1 MKITNFFKLL
11 FSLVIFG
18 FSVPSYS
25 DNDNQQSTEVA
36 CRYETKVTPHN
47 KSKKPSVNAWYFWRS
62 SHMIQTQDTNGDR
75 GEIWLR
81 TNNDSVQYRKLYIS
95 DKTAVEYMPADM
107 PTNNMDFNWD
117 KLSNMLSQ
125 SELDS
130 MKLVKKTHAMN
141 RNAQVYKG
149 KIGAQS
155 IEVTWLMEE
164 KLPASI
170 IKKDKIETI
179 ELHLVEIEPLSV
191 ATQKPLAIEEISNY
205 RHIDATDFGDMEHD
219 PFVEKIMAE
228 NGDHHHH

>member
-11 FSLVIFG
+11 FGLIIFC
-18 FSVPSYS
+18 FSASSFS
-25 DNDNQQSTEVA
+25 DNSPQQSTDIA
-36 CRYETKVTPHN
+36 CRYETKVIPN
-47 KSKKPSVNAWYFWRS
+47 KKSNKPSINAWYFWRS
-62 SHMIQTQDTNGDR
+62 PNMIQTQDANGDR

-81 TNNDSVQYRKLYIS
+81 TIKDSVQYRKLYIS

-107 PTNNMDFNWD
+107 PTNNIDFNWD

-130 MKLVKKTHAMN
+130 MKLVKKTHVMN
-141 RNAQVYKG
+141 RNAQVYRG

-170 IKKDKIETI
+170 IKKDKLETI
-179 ELHLVEIEPLSV
+179 ELHLIEIAALSV
-191 ATQKPLAIEEISNY
+191 AQQKPLTIDEISNY

-219 PFVEKIMAE
+219 PFVVKIMAE
-228 NGDHHHH
+228 NGHHHD